1 MTLHIDI
8 HVLQSVPPSNL
19 NRDDT
24 GSPKTATY
32 GGVRRARVSS
42 QAWKRA
48 TRRDFSQYLDV
59 DRLGVR
65 TKRAVE
71 LLTERIQTLS
81 PGLDF
86 GSEST
91 LAQRALEAA
100 GLKVKAGRKA
110 KDGDQPLTEY
120 LVFFSNLQLDRLA
133 EVAVAS
139 PPDKVDVKAAK
150 AALSRDHSV
159 DVALFGRMVA
169 DDANLNVDAACQVAH
184 AISTHAVATEFDYYT
199 AVDDQNPAE
208 ETGAGMIGTIEFDSA
223 TLYRYATI
231 NVPALLRSLGD
242 TEATAQAVEAFVRS
256 FATSMPTGKQNTFA
270 NRTAPD
276 AVVVMVRPDRPVN
289 LVGAF
294 EEPVRGR
301 SGYMAGSCEALA
313 NYAVDVAEAF
323 GSPPTDTWITRV
335 GSRTDGLASLGE
347 TVQFDDLVQ
356 RVGDRTRAVLM
367 DRP

>member
-86 GSEST
+86 GSAST

-169 DDANLNVDAACQVAH
+169 DDAELNEGRA
-184 AISTHAVATEFDYYT
+184 DY
-199 AVDDQNPAE
+199 
-208 ETGAGMIGTIEFDSA
+208 
-223 TLYRYATI
+223 
-231 NVPALLRSLGD
+231 
-242 TEATAQAVEAFVRS
+242 
-256 FATSMPTGKQNTFA
+256 
-270 NRTAPD
+270 
-276 AVVVMVRPDRPVN
+276 
-289 LVGAF
+289 
-294 EEPVRGR
+294 R
-301 SGYMAGSCEALA
+301 SGQALPGGGPHDRKKEH
-313 NYAVDVAEAF
+313 VKVLEVS
-323 GSPPTDTWITRV
+323 GGTDPE
-335 GSRTDGLASLGE
+335 SD
-347 TVQFDDLVQ
+347 
-356 RVGDRTRAVLM
+356 
-367 DRP
+367 P